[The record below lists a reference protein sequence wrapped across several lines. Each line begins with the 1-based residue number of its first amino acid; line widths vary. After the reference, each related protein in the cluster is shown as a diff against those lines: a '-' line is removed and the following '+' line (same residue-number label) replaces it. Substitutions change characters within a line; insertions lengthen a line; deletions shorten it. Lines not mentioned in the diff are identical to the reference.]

1 MSTDKQK
8 GKKDSLIAGYHSHR
22 FCHAKQAWKVTRLC
36 NSSAK
41 TLFMLTIP
49 PAKWARVVIIIIEIN
64 SILTGKTGLLYFLSS
79 TLVLDKKLVHVVY
92 SKVDRDVLV
101 IAMPSERYFV
111 TLLFTPV

>member
-1 MSTDKQK
+1 MLH
-8 GKKDSLIAGYHSHR
+8 SLMRH
-22 FCHAKQAWKVTRLC
+22 RLC

-41 TLFMLTIP
+41 TLLTLTIP
-49 PAKWARVVIIIIEIN
+49 LAMWAMVVMTEIN
-64 SILTGKTGLLYFLSS
+64 SIHDCIDMKIGLLYFLSS

>member
-1 MSTDKQK
+1 MDTTITESSIYSSCTVILVGKCLHVTFPYDTQTLQLFCQNFAHTDNPT
-8 GKKDSLIAGYHSHR
+8 SYVGYG
-22 FCHAKQAWKVTRLC
+22 CYDWDQQYTCIDMK
-36 NSSAK
+36 
-41 TLFMLTIP
+41 I
-49 PAKWARVVIIIIEIN
+49 
-64 SILTGKTGLLYFLSS
+64 GLLYFLSS